1 MTFKNARACEMLEKG
16 STKEEREAAHKA
28 RMEDKKRARARN
40 YDRNATDSYI
50 AANLSRNH
58 PDYGMSVKDH
68 WVEKTNRLAE
78 KSS

>member
-1 MTFKNARACEMLEKG
+1 MLEKG

-28 RMEDKKRARARN
+28 RMVAKRELRLRQYN
-40 YDRNATDSYI
+40 RQPPSSYI
-50 AANLSRNH
+50 PANLSRNH

-68 WVEKTNRLAE
+68 WAEKTNRLAE

>member
-28 RMEDKKRARARN
+28 RMIAKRELRSQR
-40 YDRNATDSYI
+40 YTRQSGPSYI
-50 AANLSRNH
+50 PANLSRNH